1 MSTNEI
7 YDSVERFNADMA
19 DKYSDEA
26 EILIDAYSCALVSL
40 LRGASANHAPT
51 LQKNGDFLLSQL
63 KERIDHQVAE
73 AEGAT
78 KH

>member
-1 MSTNEI
+1 MSMNDI

-19 DKYSDEA
+19 DKYSDES
-26 EILIDAYSCALVSL
+26 EILIDAYSCALISL

-51 LQKNGDFLLSQL
+51 LRENGDYLLIQL

-73 AEGAT
+73 AEGAI